1 MHCAV
6 CLCLPVVHQFIHR
19 RHVGDGQS
27 VCHCTARDG
36 AEVTLPRERR
46 LGVGALGH
54 PSRRCVNK
62 TLADILPC
70 VVHHEDAIVVD
81 RFSQGGGGM
90 EEHRAEPHRIGT
102 VDIKPL
108 HLCVQPDRVSHVS
121 TRTRGRS
128 CQYSL
133 KWPRPTAASLG
144 DHTSRRL
151 LRRLIRIS
159 AASLCSMARR
169 VRSRQSPLSADPACS
184 TPESRGVACA
194 HLAAVGGVLVTM
206 PQPELVRLAARIQ
219 KAFRWVVMG
228 ALQHGRLGFRYRVC
242 SHFPCRILV
251 SESEG
256 GRQPH

>member
-1 MHCAV
+1 LDAHS
-6 CLCLPVVHQFIHR
+6 I
-19 RHVGDGQS
+19 
-27 VCHCTARDG
+27 
-36 AEVTLPRERR
+36 
-46 LGVGALGH
+46 
-54 PSRRCVNK
+54 
-62 TLADILPC
+62 PC

-81 RFSQGGGGM
+81 RFAKGGGGSV
-90 EEHRAEPHRIGT
+90 ERRSEPVLVTRGT
-102 VDIKPL
+102 VNIKPL

-228 ALQHGRLGFRYRVC
+228 ALQHGRLGFRNRVC
-242 SHFPCRILV
+242 SHFPV
-251 SESEG
+251 EE
-256 GRQPH
+256 H